1 MSTSS
6 KGCTSSWSPKKQ
18 SKDEPVSSLI
28 IEMSQWFRNQFMQFK
43 SGDIESKDKML
54 SVWELAFYQM
64 NEGKGITSI
73 LINSS
78 LEEQM
83 NAIQKYNDMKINNL
97 L

>member
-1 MSTSS
+1 M
-6 KGCTSSWSPKKQ
+6 KY
-18 SKDEPVSSLI
+18 
-28 IEMSQWFRNQFMQFK
+28 K
-43 SGDIESKDKML
+43 SGDIESKEKML

-64 NEGKGITSI
+64 NEGKGITTI

-83 NAIQKYNDMKINNL
+83 NAIQKYNDMSRRNL